1 MVPCRVMIVVLVA
14 GLIAVPS
21 SAALAAPK
29 TDTVTYGIAPVWWT
43 PACGKG
49 PSDSDD

>member
-29 TDTVTYGIAPVWWT
+29 TDTVRYGTGLVDTSLWERAF
-43 PACGKG
+43 GQ
-49 PSDSDD
+49 